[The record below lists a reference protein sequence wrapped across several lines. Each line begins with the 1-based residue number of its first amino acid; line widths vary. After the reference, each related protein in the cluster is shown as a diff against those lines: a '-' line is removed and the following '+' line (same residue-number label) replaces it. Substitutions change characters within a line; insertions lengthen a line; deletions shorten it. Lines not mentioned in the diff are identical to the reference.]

1 MTKSEL
7 IEQIAKEA
15 GVTKTTAKQIVNSF
29 LDTISN
35 ELVKEDGKVRL
46 TGFGTFLTTQRKA
59 RKGRNP
65 QTGETIEIEASST
78 VKFRPA
84 KALKESV

>member
-7 IEQIAKEA
+7 IEQIAKDA
-15 GVTKTTAKQIVNSF
+15 GVTKAAAKQMVNSF

-35 ELVKEDGKVRL
+35 ELEKEDGKVRL

>member
-7 IEQIAKEA
+7 IEQIARDA
-15 GVTKTTAKQIVNSF
+15 GVTKTAAKEIVKSF

-46 TGFGTFLTTQRKA
+46 TGFGTFSTTHRKA

-65 QTGETIEIEASST
+65 QTGKEIEIGASST
-78 VKFRPA
+78 VKFKPG
-84 KALKESV
+84 KILKDSV